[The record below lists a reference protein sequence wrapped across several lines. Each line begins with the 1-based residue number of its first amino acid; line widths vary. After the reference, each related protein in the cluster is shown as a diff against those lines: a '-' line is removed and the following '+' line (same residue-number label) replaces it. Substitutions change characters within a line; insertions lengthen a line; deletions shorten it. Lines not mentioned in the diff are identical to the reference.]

1 MTNELREELVQAAA
15 ATGQAYAVGTRNLSV
30 ASSSTTAAGT
40 STSITLIFNNKC

>member
-15 ATGQAYAVGTRNLSV
+15 ATGQAYAVGTKNLSV

-40 STSITLIFNNKC
+40 YTSVVIIFTNEC